1 MRFCKGKFKVYRKSF
16 QQSVRRGSALPL
28 VIATVRDASEISA
41 RTAAD
46 TGLAKVLY
54 EMNQKLEAGLV
65 LVKVRS
71 SRKMRG

>member
-1 MRFCKGKFKVYRKSF
+1 MKCCKGKFKVYRKGF

-28 VIATVRDASEISA
+28 VMAAVRDASEISA
-41 RTAAD
+41 RIVAN

-65 LVKVRS
+65 LAKVTS
-71 SRKMRG
+71 